1 MFHRLYSAYGRGVDD
16 QTANIG
22 ATDGPSSSLKHVD
35 PPPIVSFIPSS
46 GFTTLDIQA
55 NMGHTL
61 DLDQCSKPAVKR
73 SALRG
78 GEDESSKRIRLS
90 DGSKVSCQPPIDAFD
105 STPSTAYAQSDA
117 DDFVAECTQNGIDF
131 DSVIPSFTASG
142 PTPSHDQSSTLTSA
156 PKSSTSHN
164 PAPSL
169 PIDAINTLQ
178 EATSDMLEAL
188 IRKDADREKQMLV
201 AVGTMRTCLD
211 IHFLPHMEAWKRV
224 LDDVKPESKAESPV
238 IQERKNVLMVGD
250 LGVPRKSFLVSKSG
264 RL

>member
-1 MFHRLYSAYGRGVDD
+1 MFQRLYNAYGRGVDD
-16 QTANIG
+16 QMADLG

-35 PPPIVSFIPSS
+35 PQPIVSFPSS

-55 NMGHTL
+55 SMGHTI
-61 DLDQCSKPAVKR
+61 DLNQSQKPPVKR
-73 SALRG
+73 SALGEG
-78 GEDESSKRIRLS
+78 GGESSKRIKLS
-90 DGSKVSCQPPIDAFD
+90 DGSKVSCQPPIDACN
-105 STPSTAYAQSDA
+105 STLSRSTA
-117 DDFVAECTQNGIDF
+117 DDFMAECTQNGIDF
-131 DSVIPSFTASG
+131 DSVIPSFTDSG
-142 PTPSHDQSSTLTSA
+142 PTPSHNQSSTLTSA
-156 PKSSTSHN
+156 PKSSTSRN

-224 LDDVKPESKAESPV
+224 LDDVKRESKAESAA
-238 IQERKNVLMVGD
+238 IQERKNVLKVGD
-250 LGVPRKSFLVSKSG
+250 LGVPRTLFLVSKSG
-264 RL
+264 KP